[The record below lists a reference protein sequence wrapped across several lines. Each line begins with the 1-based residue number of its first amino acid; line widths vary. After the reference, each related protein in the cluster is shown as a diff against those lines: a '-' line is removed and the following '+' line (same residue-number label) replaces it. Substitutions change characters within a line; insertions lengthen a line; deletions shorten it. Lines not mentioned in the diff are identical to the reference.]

1 MATRLTPR
9 SLEYTHESQI
19 PHAWYDATL
28 DLTISKA
35 FPLCRAPVALMRSQP
50 LLMVQ
55 EVLHII
61 PWALTTPSYIYKP
74 DVCPLEA
81 GIAQNLHQQ
90 SRFLYVRKNQY
101 CALSSQHDIQT

>member
-28 DLTISKA
+28 DFTISKA

-55 EVLHII
+55 GVLHII
-61 PWALTTPSYIYKP
+61 LWALTTPSYIYIP
-74 DVCPLEA
+74 DVCPPEA
-81 GIAQNLHQQ
+81 VIAQNLHQKFK
-90 SRFLYVRKNQY
+90 FLYVRKNQD
-101 CALSSQHDIQT
+101 CTLPSQHNR